1 MRVIVFDTETNG
13 LPKGG
18 NRSKPD
24 PYTWPYV
31 CQLSWLVFDDVTENY
46 IREIILFGYPKG

>member
-18 NRSKPD
+18 NKSRPD
-24 PYTWPYV
+24 PHIPGRMFV
-31 CQLSWLVFDDVTENY
+31 S
-46 IREIILFGYPKG
+46 